1 MKAYE
6 GIMVHAS
13 LSILLLFF
21 FNMVMKTDGD
31 SALCVACMDRR

>member
-6 GIMVHAS
+6 SIMVHAS
-13 LSILLLFF
+13 LSILLFF